1 LSLIP
6 EAFFPPFMSF
16 KLTPSVLSLA
26 GLLIAA
32 SISEG
37 APLTQPTTGGKF
49 KGSSLIFGRSAVGQI
64 GEPVRRYT
72 VIPLEEPVSP
82 THEPI
87 VPPPLEKSPITVPP
101 VRNPEP
107 EPVR

>member
-1 LSLIP
+1 
-6 EAFFPPFMSF
+6 
-16 KLTPSVLSLA
+16 
-26 GLLIAA
+26 
-32 SISEG
+32 
-37 APLTQPTTGGKF
+37 
-49 KGSSLIFGRSAVGQI
+49 VGQI

-82 THEPI
+82 THEPV
-87 VPPPLEKSPITVPP
+87 VPPPPEKSPITTPP